1 MNVEYFFHTHRV
13 VKKCIGGGVEE
24 GDSPQ
29 INVPFQ
35 SPASFSIPGNRS
47 KLMKSVWS
55 VKVGRPPVS

>member
-1 MNVEYFFHTHRV
+1 MFIIFFSHPLSHE
-13 VKKCIGGGVEE
+13 KSIGGGVRE

-35 SPASFSIPGNRS
+35 IPASFSIPGNRS

>member
-1 MNVEYFFHTHRV
+1 M
-13 VKKCIGGGVEE
+13 KKCIGGGVGE

-35 SPASFSIPGNRS
+35 SPASFSGNRS

>member
-1 MNVEYFFHTHRV
+1 MLSIFFTPTDRV
-13 VKKCIGGGVEE
+13 MKKCIGGGVGE

-35 SPASFSIPGNRS
+35 SPASFSGNRS